1 LIAVNASLESRALP
15 AAIAD
20 LMPEPHTLLI
30 TGAGRGIGAAT
41 ARLAAAQGYRV
52 AVNYVANEAA
62 AASVVADIRAASGEA
77 VALQADVAR
86 PDEVARLFERVHQ
99 QLGPVTHL
107 VNNAGVPGRIGRV
120 EKLDPDV
127 LRRTFEVNV
136 YAAFHCAQAFV
147 QRASTRHGG
156 GGGAIVNVSSM
167 ASRTGSPG
175 ELVHYA
181 AAKAA
186 LEAFNYGLASEVATE
201 GIRVNAVACG
211 LIETEIHAEAGDAS
225 RLQRYASRMPMQR
238 AGRPDEVAEAIVWL
252 LSDAASYITGT
263 VLPVAGGR

>member
-1 LIAVNASLESRALP
+1 METMTPQR
-15 AAIAD
+15 
-20 LMPEPHTLLI
+20 TLLI

-41 ARLAAAQGYRV
+41 ARRAAAAGYRV

-62 AASVVADIRAASGEA
+62 AAAVVHDILAAGGSA
-77 VALQADVAR
+77 VALQADVSR
-86 PDEVARLFERVHQ
+86 VVDVARLFERAAE

-107 VNNAGVPGRIGRV
+107 VNNAGVPGHIGRV
-120 EKLDPDV
+120 EGLDPGV
-127 LRRTFEVNV
+127 LQRTFEVNV
-136 YAAFHCAQAFV
+136 FAAFHCAQAFV
-147 QRASTRHGG
+147 KRASTRHGG
-156 GGGAIVNVSSM
+156 SGGAIVNVSSM

-186 LEAFNYGLASEVATE
+186 LEAFNYGLASEVASE

-211 LIETEIHAEAGDAS
+211 LIDTDIHAEAGDAS
-225 RLQRYASRMPMQR
+225 RLQRYATRMPMQR
-238 AGRPDEVAEAIVWL
+238 AGHPEEVAEAIVWL